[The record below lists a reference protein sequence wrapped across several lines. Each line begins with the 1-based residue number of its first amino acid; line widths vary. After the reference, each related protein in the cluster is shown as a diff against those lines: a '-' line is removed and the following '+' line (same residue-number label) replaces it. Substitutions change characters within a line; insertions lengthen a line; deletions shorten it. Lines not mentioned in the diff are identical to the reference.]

1 MSSIKE
7 RETMGI
13 LNKFSEQHLRII
25 FGLFAVVILTC
36 VTFFSSQFIWNLIA
50 LLISSYAF
58 IEWLNTFVKKK
69 INIFAFYVFFI
80 ILVFLFLK
88 VIDDI
93 FFEFSLIFFTFFFLV
108 YITFLLYK
116 LNLKNKLFWLVNSY
130 LKNIYLFLF
139 LNYFFSERH
148 YLFLFL
154 MFIFISDTSCYYF
167 GKKFGKNN
175 FTSISPKKTLEG
187 FIFGFIFSMIS
198 ISILIYLFFDKSLLF
213 SIFMAVLIFFT
224 AVLGDLYFSLFKRIY
239 KIKDYAKIIPGH
251 GGLLDRLDSIFLNL
265 PFFILLIF

>member
-1 MSSIKE
+1 MVRS
-7 RETMGI
+7 
-13 LNKFSEQHLRII
+13 NNFSEHHLRII
-25 FGLFAVVILTC
+25 FGLFALSIVIC
-36 VTFFSSQFIWNLIA
+36 ITFFSSQLIWKIAA

-58 IEWLNTFVKKK
+58 VEWLITFEKRK
-69 INIFAFYVFFI
+69 INMLISFLVFI
-80 ILVFLFLK
+80 ILSFYFLNTM
-88 VIDDI
+88 DNI
-93 FFEFSLIFFTFFFLV
+93 FFEFSLIFFSFFFLI
-108 YITFLLYK
+108 YITFILYK
-116 LNLKNKLFWLVNSY
+116 LNLDNKLFWLINSY
-130 LKNIYLFLF
+130 FKNIYLFLF

-187 FIFGFIFSMIS
+187 FIFGFIFSVIS
-198 ISILIYLFFDKSLLF
+198 ISILIHLFFDKSLLF
-213 SIFMAVLIFFT
+213 SILMAILIFFT

-239 KIKDYAKIIPGH
+239 RIKDYAKIIPGH

>member
-1 MSSIKE
+1 MFSIKE

-13 LNKFSEQHLRII
+13 LNNSSEQHLRII
-25 FGLFAVVILTC
+25 FGLFAFSIFTC
-36 VTFFSSQFIWNLIA
+36 VIFFSSQFIWNLIA

-58 IEWLNTFVKKK
+58 IEWLNTFIKKK
-69 INIFAFYVFFI
+69 INIFVSYFVFI
-80 ILVFLFLK
+80 ILVFSFLN
-88 VIDDI
+88 VIEDI
-93 FFEFSLIFFTFFFLV
+93 FFEFSLIFFTFFFLI
-108 YITFLLYK
+108 YITFILYK
-116 LNLKNKLFWLVNSY
+116 LNLNNKLFWLTNCY
-130 LKNIYLFLF
+130 FKNIYLFLF

-175 FTSISPKKTLEG
+175 FTSISPKKTSEG
-187 FIFGFIFSMIS
+187 FIFGFIFSVIS
-198 ISILIYLFFDKSLLF
+198 ISILIHLFFDKSLLF
-213 SIFMAVLIFFT
+213 SILMSILIFFT

-265 PFFILLIF
+265 PLFILLIF

>member
-13 LNKFSEQHLRII
+13 LNNFSEQHLRII
-25 FGLFAVVILTC
+25 FGLFALVIFTC

-50 LLISSYAF
+50 LVISSYAF

-80 ILVFLFLK
+80 ILVFLFLNF
-88 VIDDI
+88 IDVI
-93 FFEFSLIFFTFFFLV
+93 FFEFSLIFFTFFFLI
-108 YITFLLYK
+108 YITFILYK
-116 LNLKNKLFWLVNSY
+116 LNINNKLFWLANSY
-130 LKNIYLFLF
+130 FKNIYLFLF

-187 FIFGFIFSMIS
+187 FMFGFIFSVIS
-198 ISILIYLFFDKSLLF
+198 ISILIHLFFDKSLVF
-213 SIFMAVLIFFT
+213 SILMAILIFFT

-265 PFFILLIF
+265 PLFILLIF